1 VSLTTFVA
9 EKKVKEKFAQEFP
22 MPKIRLEGA
31 LLAPPVTNHWS
42 LVGIAFDYLL
52 RFYIKWLNP
61 FAIEGEWIAEHVQ
74 KGFLEHEAMILPGP
88 TQEDYLKTRQLYET
102 ASRDVDEARAAYQRY
117 LEDGEITDELIR
129 SAVHLARIDP
139 IFRAL
144 YVDPNMGVADDGDVE
159 DLRRLISLVKPEF
172 FKAEKLCV
180 LNPTFGLASRLVGG
194 ADVDLVIDDTI
205 LDIKTTKHLKLQ
217 RKYFHQIVGYYLLFR
232 LGGLADAPIEPEI
245 KRLGIYFSRHGKLV
259 TFPVKDI
266 INESR
271 LLAFYEWL
279 REYIC
284 DPSRMKDASS
294 QYQKEKQTLCEKLFE
309 QIVK

>member
-9 EKKVKEKFAQEFP
+9 EKGVKEKFAQEFP

-61 FAIEGEWIAEHVQ
+61 SAIEGEWIAEHVQ
-74 KGFLEHEAMILPGP
+74 KGFLEHKAMILPGP
-88 TQEDYLKTRQLYET
+88 TQEEYLKTRQLYKI
-102 ASRDVDEARAAYQRY
+102 ASRNVDEARAAYQRY

-129 SAVHLARIDP
+129 CAVHLARIDP
-139 IFRAL
+139 IFRAW

-159 DLRRLISLVKPEF
+159 DLRKLISLVKPEF
-172 FKAEKLCV
+172 FRAEKLCA

-217 RKYFHQIVGYYLLFR
+217 QRYFHQIVGYYLLFR
-232 LGGLADAPIEPEI
+232 LGGLADAPMEPEI
-245 KRLGIYFSRHGKLV
+245 TTLGIYFSRHGKLV
-259 TFPVKDI
+259 TFPVKSI
-266 INESR
+266 INESQ
-271 LLAFYEWL
+271 LPAFYEWL

-284 DPSRMKDASS
+284 DPSRMKDASRE
-294 QYQKEKQTLCEKLFE
+294 YQKEKQTLCEKLFE